1 MTSLVEG
8 GFINLEVYIDGV
20 KLSETEG
27 KVELL
32 LGIKFNPTLNG
43 QSKLQACQQN

>member
-43 QSKLQACQQN
+43 QSKLKACHQN